1 MMNDM
6 LGRPTDKDAPVFGQ
20 RLSEARRE
28 KGLTQRELADKL
40 KTTLKMIDYYE
51 RRAVNPA
58 LEVVQACAKAL
69 EIPASRLIAEDEPQ
83 PKKKSGPVSQLERKF
98 QEIKKLPRKKQ
109 EFILQFI
116 ETILEGNQQKV

>member
-1 MMNDM
+1 
-6 LGRPTDKDAPVFGQ
+6 
-20 RLSEARRE
+20 
-28 KGLTQRELADKL
+28 
-40 KTTLKMIDYYE
+40 MIDYYE

-69 EIPASRLIAEDEPQ
+69 EIPASQLIAEDKPQ
-83 PKKKSGPVSQLERKF
+83 PKKKSGPVSQLDRKF

-116 ETILEGNQQKV
+116 DTILESNQQKA